1 MTASTLND
9 LAAMWADAPDFTD
22 DVSND
27 YRERS
32 IAARNARQ
40 VNPLAEC
47 GHCGRILDPRKR
59 TAARHV
65 AKCERENRPYAFGAN

>member
-1 MTASTLND
+1 MDMPTLATEW
-9 LAAMWADAPDFTD
+9 AAAPDFTD

-32 IAARNARQ
+32 IEPIMRRNSRA
-40 VNPLAEC
+40 VSPLAEC

-59 TAARHV
+59 SATRHV
-65 AKCERENRPYAFGAN
+65 VKCERENRPYQYGRS